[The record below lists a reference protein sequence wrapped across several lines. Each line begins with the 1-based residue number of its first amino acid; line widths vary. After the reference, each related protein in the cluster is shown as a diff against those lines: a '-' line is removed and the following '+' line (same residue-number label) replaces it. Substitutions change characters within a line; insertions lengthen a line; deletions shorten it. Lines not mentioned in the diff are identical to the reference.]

1 MKKKT
6 TYKSAGVDID
16 KANEFVECIK
26 PLIKTTARK
35 EVVAG
40 IGGFGGLFHLD
51 SQKFKNPI
59 LVSSTDG
66 VGTKLRVAQL
76 MDKHDTIGI
85 DLVAMSV
92 NDVVVQGAEPLFF
105 LDYLATGKIEMEK
118 SVQII
123 KGIVDGCNQAGCTL
137 LGGET
142 AEMPGFYKPG
152 EYDLAGFCVG
162 AVDADKI
169 IDGSGISFND
179 RIIGLASSGL
189 HSNGFSLARKV
200 LLENK
205 KLDITKK
212 VAGLMKPI
220 GLELLEPTRIYVKSL
235 LTIFKNFHIK
245 GVVHITGGGF
255 FDNIPRIIPNSC
267 RAIINKKAWDVPPIF
282 NVIQEMGEIDEQ
294 EMFRVFN
301 MGIGMMI
308 IVSEKECQ
316 DIMEQLKMEVLG
328 EKAYLIGVIEKREED
343 EQQVILTEN

>member
-1 MKKKT
+1 MKQKT

-26 PLIKTTARK
+26 PMIKTTARK
-35 EVVAG
+35 EVIAG

-51 SQKFKNPI
+51 AQKFKNPI

-66 VGTKLRVAQL
+66 VGTKLRVAQM

-105 LDYLATGKIEMEK
+105 LDYLATGKIEIEK

-162 AVDADKI
+162 AVDSDKI

-179 RIIGLASSGL
+179 RIIGLAASGL

-200 LLENK
+200 LLEKN
-205 KLDITKK
+205 KLDIKEK
-212 VAGLMKPI
+212 VAGLKRPI

-235 LTIFKNFHIK
+235 LTIFKNFTIK

-282 NVIQEMGEIDEQ
+282 NVIQEMGDIEEQ

-308 IVSEKECQ
+308 IVSEKDCP
-316 DIMEQLKMEVLG
+316 DIMEQLKMEALG
-328 EKAYLIGVIEKREED
+328 EKAYLIGVIEKRED
-343 EQQVILTEN
+343 NEQQVILTEN

>member
-1 MKKKT
+1 MKQKT

-26 PLIKTTARK
+26 PMIKTTARK
-35 EVVAG
+35 EVIAG

-51 SQKFKNPI
+51 AQKFKNPI

-66 VGTKLRVAQL
+66 VGTKLRVAQM

-105 LDYLATGKIEMEK
+105 LDYLATGKIEIEK

-162 AVDADKI
+162 AVDSDKI

-179 RIIGLASSGL
+179 RIIGLAASGL

-200 LLENK
+200 LLEKN
-205 KLDITKK
+205 KLDIKEK
-212 VAGLMKPI
+212 VAGLKRPI

-235 LTIFKNFHIK
+235 LTIFKNFTIK

-282 NVIQEMGEIDEQ
+282 NVIQEMGDIEEQ

-308 IVSEKECQ
+308 IVSEKDCP
-316 DIMEQLKMEVLG
+316 DIIEQLKMEALG
-328 EKAYLIGVIEKREED
+328 EKAYLIGVIEKRED
-343 EQQVILTEN
+343 NEQQVILTEN